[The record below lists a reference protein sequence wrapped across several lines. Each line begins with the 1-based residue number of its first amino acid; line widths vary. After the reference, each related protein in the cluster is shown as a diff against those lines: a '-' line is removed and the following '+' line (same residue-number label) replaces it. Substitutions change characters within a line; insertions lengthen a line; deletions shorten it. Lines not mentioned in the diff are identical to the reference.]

1 MVDVTRTLPS
11 KLTPYWEDG
20 ERNFCSEIEYSIRAF
35 PGHQYCQV
43 NAGIKVKVKGKVR
56 PRTDNEGPEGGVEV

>member
-20 ERNFCSEIEYSIRAF
+20 DRNFCPEIDYSIRAF
-35 PGHQYCQV
+35 PGHQYCQENV
-43 NAGIKVKVKGKVR
+43 GKKVKVKGKDR
-56 PRTDNEGPEGGVEV
+56 PRTDNEGPEAE